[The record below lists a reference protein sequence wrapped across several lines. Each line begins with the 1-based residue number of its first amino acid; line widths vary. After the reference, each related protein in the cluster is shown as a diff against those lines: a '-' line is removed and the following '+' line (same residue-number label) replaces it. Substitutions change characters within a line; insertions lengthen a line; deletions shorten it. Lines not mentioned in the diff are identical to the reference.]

1 MVLSQA
7 VIRKA
12 VKDKMI
18 VFDPP
23 LEERQWGEA
32 SVDLRLG
39 RSFKKTPNIDIAG
52 SSPATP

>member
-39 RSFKKTPNIDIAG
+39 RSFTTLKKIVAL
-52 SSPATP
+52 SP